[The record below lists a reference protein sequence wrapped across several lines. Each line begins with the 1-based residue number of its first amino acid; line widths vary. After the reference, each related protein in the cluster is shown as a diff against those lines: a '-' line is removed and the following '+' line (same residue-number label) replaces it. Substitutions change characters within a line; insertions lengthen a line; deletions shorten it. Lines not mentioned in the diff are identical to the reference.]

1 MPSSD
6 PGADRRI
13 NTEPNCA
20 IVVAIARGGVI
31 GKASG
36 GLPWH
41 LPADLKHF
49 RAITMG
55 KPIVMGRKTHESI
68 GRALPGRQNIVI
80 SRHPEQIARGCA
92 VMPSLAAALVFADS
106 GEEVMIIGGA
116 RLYQEALPRVGRLY
130 LTEVHADAK
139 GDVYFPNIDRAQWRE
154 VERRERRADDKNAY
168 PLSFLILERA

>member
-13 NTEPNCA
+13 STEANCS
-20 IVVAIARGGVI
+20 IVVAVARGGVI
-31 GKASG
+31 GDAG

-41 LPADLKHF
+41 LPADLKRF

-68 GRALPGRQNIVI
+68 GRALPGRHNIVI
-80 SRHPEQIARGCA
+80 SRHPERIARGCT
-92 VMPSLAAALVFADS
+92 VMPSLQAALIFADS

-116 RLYQEALPRVGRLY
+116 RLYREALPRARRLY
-130 LTEVHADAK
+130 LTEVHADAR
-139 GDVYFPNIDRAQWRE
+139 GDVYFPDIDRGQWRE
-154 VERRERRADDKNAY
+154 IERQERPADDQNGH
-168 PLSFLILERA
+168 PLSFLILERV

>member
-13 NTEPNCA
+13 STEPKCS
-20 IVVAIARGGVI
+20 IVVAVARGGVI
-31 GKASG
+31 GKAG

-55 KPIVMGRKTHESI
+55 KPIVMGRNTHESI

-80 SRHPEQIARGCA
+80 SRHPERIARGCA
-92 VMPSLAAALVFADS
+92 VMPSLQAALVFADS
-106 GEEVMIIGGA
+106 GKEVMIIGGA
-116 RLYQEALPRVGRLY
+116 RLYQEALPRASRLY

-139 GDVYFPNIDRAQWRE
+139 GDVYFPDTDRAQWRE
-154 VERRERRADDKNAY
+154 IERQERHADDKNAY
-168 PLSFLILERA
+168 PLSFLILERV

>member
-1 MPSSD
+1 MPPSNR
-6 PGADRRI
+6 GTDRRI
-13 NTEPNCA
+13 TTETNCA
-20 IVVAIARGGVI
+20 IVVAVARGGVI
-31 GKASG
+31 GKAG

-68 GRALPGRQNIVI
+68 GRVLPGRQNIVI
-80 SRHPEQIARGCA
+80 SGRPERIAPGCA
-92 VMPSLAAALVFADS
+92 VMPSLQAALVFADA

-116 RLYQEALPRVGRLY
+116 RLYQEALPWARRLY

-139 GDVYFPNIDRAQWRE
+139 GDVYFPNIDRGQWRE
-154 VERRERRADDKNAY
+154 IERQERRADDKNAY
-168 PLSFLILERA
+168 ALSFLILERA

>member
-1 MPSSD
+1 MPPSN
-6 PGADRRI
+6 PGTDRRI
-13 NTEPNCA
+13 SAETNCA
-20 IVVAIARGGVI
+20 IAVAVARGGVI
-31 GKASG
+31 GKAG

-68 GRALPGRQNIVI
+68 GRVLPGRQNIVI
-80 SRHPEQIARGCA
+80 SGHPERVARGCA
-92 VMPSLAAALVFADS
+92 VMPSLQAALVFADV

-116 RLYQEALPRVGRLY
+116 RLYQEALPWARRLY
-130 LTEVHADAK
+130 LTKVHADVN
-139 GDVYFPNIDRAQWRE
+139 GDAYFPNIDRGQWRE
-154 VERRERRADDKNAY
+154 VKRQERHADDSNAY